1 MENVQ
6 GGGPESPL
14 DFENSNEWPESLCL
28 KGRDTNLWLC
38 FFFFLSHYQMINQTF
53 WGLGFF
59 LFFLNLPDQED
70 LDIFRKPPKK
80 QDTPRSLFEQ
90 MASVEHN
97 DFLHI
102 SFKSILKSKTAPFIL
117 A

>member
-6 GGGPESPL
+6 VGGTESPL

-28 KGRDTNLWLC
+28 KGTDPNLWLC
-38 FFFFLSHYQMINQTF
+38 FFFFSLLSHYQMI
-53 WGLGFF
+53 LGFF
-59 LFFLNLPDQED
+59 FIYIYLPDQED

-80 QDTPRSLFEQ
+80 QDTPRSLLEQ
-90 MASVEHN
+90 MASAEHN

-102 SFKSILKSKTAPFIL
+102 SFKSMSKTAPFRL

>member
-1 MENVQ
+1 MALFFFV
-6 GGGPESPL
+6 
-14 DFENSNEWPESLCL
+14 
-28 KGRDTNLWLC
+28 
-38 FFFFLSHYQMINQTF
+38 FFFLSHYQVINQTF

-59 LFFLNLPDQED
+59 LFSFNLPDQED